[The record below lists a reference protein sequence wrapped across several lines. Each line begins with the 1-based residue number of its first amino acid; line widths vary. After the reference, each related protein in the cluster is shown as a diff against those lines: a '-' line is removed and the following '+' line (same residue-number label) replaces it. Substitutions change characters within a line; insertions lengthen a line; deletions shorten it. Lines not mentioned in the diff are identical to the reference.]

1 LQTICV
7 VVPCYNESGRLP
19 VGEFL
24 SFLEGNPHV
33 AFCFVND
40 GSWDTTSD
48 ALAELRCRGPDE
60 QVQVVSLE
68 RNRGKAEAVRAGVLH
83 ALMWREFDYVGYLDA
98 DLATPLSELNHL
110 LTYEPRPGRFAVI
123 CGSRVR
129 RLGARIER
137 SAVRHVLGRVF
148 ATFASMVLQLPV
160 YDTQCGAKLI
170 RSDLAAQILDRPFV
184 CRWLFDVEILART
197 VRLLGRAQANE
208 QLLEVPLRAWKE
220 RGKSRLRMRDF
231 LTAPVNLL
239 KIYTKYRGN

>member
-1 LQTICV
+1 MQTICV
-7 VVPCYNESGRLP
+7 VVPCYNEAGRLP

-24 SFLEGNPHV
+24 SFLDGNQHI

-40 GSWDTTSD
+40 GSLDTTRD
-48 ALAELRCRGPDE
+48 VLAELRRRGPDE
-60 QVQVVSLE
+60 RVQVVNLE

-83 ALMWREFDYVGYLDA
+83 ALAWRQFDYVGYLDA

-110 LTYEPRPGRFAVI
+110 LTYEPGPGRFEVI
-123 CGSRVR
+123 CGSRIR

-170 RSDLAAQILDRPFV
+170 RADLSARILDQPFV
-184 CRWLFDVEILART
+184 SRWLFDVEILART

-208 QLLEVPLRAWKE
+208 LILEVPLRAWKE
-220 RGKSRLRMRDF
+220 SGKSRIRMRDF
-231 LTAPVNLL
+231 LTAPMDLL
-239 KIYTKYRGN
+239 KIYARYRGH